1 MIVVLVVAAGTIT
14 ILGGRTADAT
24 TAPSANG
31 QGSTYVALA
40 MSQWVANTSNQG
52 LHVNYTAT
60 NSTAG
65 LQAYAN
71 GTADFAGSE
80 EEFSSIGQTDVP
92 RGYAYAPDVAGG
104 TAVMYHV
111 QDGAGRD
118 VRNLRLSRLTVAKIF
133 TGMITNWDDPAISA
147 DNSGLVLPNHPITVV
162 ARSGQ
167 SGTTALFYDFV
178 QHTDPADFNSWA
190 GLNGFDTTSRLDEID
205 TGTGT
210 ANWQFYSGSDQ
221 EAQSISAPGG
231 NWSIGYD
238 EFGYAKIYSDNVAQI
253 QNQSGNWVAPLP
265 VNITAA
271 LQSATLAPDT
281 SENLANVYTSTNPL
295 AYPISSYSYFVY
307 QCAPNPNVP
316 TCATPYPDP
325 GTTNTLAQFMRYIA
339 CGGQAGMANIGY
351 APLPPQLSQ
360 LMANAVGYMT
370 GQPPEQLNAQNCA
383 NPEFQQDLPPPAN
396 GNLPTPVVGMASLP
410 DGTGYWLTNAAGAV
424 SAHGNAGDFGS
435 LAGQPLNAPI
445 SGIASTADGK
455 GYWLVASDGG
465 VFAFGDAA
473 FLGSM
478 GGQPLNKPVVGVART
493 QDGLGYW
500 LVASDG
506 GIFAFGDAAF
516 MGSMGGQALNK
527 PVVGLSAD
535 YANGGYWLVAS
546 DGGIFSFGAPF
557 YGSEG
562 NSALNAPVNGMASTT
577 QGDGYWLVANDG
589 GIFTF
594 GSAPFH
600 GSMGGMPLN
609 GPVVGMAADGP
620 TGGYWLVASDGG
632 IFTFGAPFLGAD

>member
-1 MIVVLVVAAGTIT
+1 VVLTLAAGTAT
-14 ILGGRTADAT
+14 ILGDRTAVA
-24 TAPSANG
+24 APTPSVTG
-31 QGSTYVALA
+31 QGSTYAALA
-40 MSQWVANTSNQG
+40 FSQWISNTSRQG

-65 LQAYAN
+65 LEGYAN
-71 GTADFAGSE
+71 NTADFAGSE
-80 EEFSSIGQTDVP
+80 EEFSSIGQPDVP

-111 QDGAGRD
+111 QDGAGRAVND
-118 VRNLRLSRLTVAKIF
+118 LRLSRLTVAKIF
-133 TGMITNWDDPAISA
+133 MGMITNWNDPAISA
-147 DNSGLVLPNHPITVV
+147 DNGGLVLPDHPITVV
-162 ARSGQ
+162 GRSGQ

-178 QHTDPADFNSWA
+178 RHTDPADYNSWA

-210 ANWQFYSGSDQ
+210 NSWQFYSGSDQ
-221 EAQSISAPGG
+221 EAQSIASPGG
-231 NWSIGYD
+231 EWSIGYD
-238 EFGYAKIYSDNVAQI
+238 EFSYAKVYGDNVAQI
-253 QNQSGNWVAPLP
+253 QNQSGNWVLPNP
-265 VNITAA
+265 VNITTA

-307 QCAPNPNVP
+307 QCAPNANVP
-316 TCATPYPDP
+316 TCTMPYADP
-325 GTTNTLAQFMRYIA
+325 STTSTLAQFMRYIA
-339 CGGQAGMANIGY
+339 CAGQIPMGSIGY

-360 LMANAVGYMT
+360 LMADAVGYMT
-370 GQPPEQLNAQNCA
+370 GQPPEQLTAQNCD
-383 NPEFQQDLPPPAN
+383 NPEFKRDLPPPAN
-396 GNLPTPVVGMASLP
+396 GDLPTPVVGMASLP

-424 SAHGNAGDFGS
+424 SAHGFAGDYGS
-435 LAGQPLNAPI
+435 LVGHQLNAPI

-465 VFAFGDAA
+465 VFAFGDAV
-473 FLGSM
+473 FYGSM
-478 GGQPLNKPVVGVART
+478 GGRHLNAAVVGVART
-493 QDGLGYW
+493 QGGLGYM

-506 GIFAFGDAAF
+506 GIFAFGDAHF
-516 MGSMGGQALNK
+516 LGSMGGHPLNR
-527 PVVGLSAD
+527 PVVGLSVD
-535 YANGGYWLVAS
+535 SGTGGYWEVAA

-557 YGSEG
+557 FGSEG
-562 NSALNAPVNGMASTT
+562 SAALNAPVNGMASTAT
-577 QGDGYWLVANDG
+577 GDGYWLVADDG

-594 GSAPFH
+594 GNAQFH

-609 GPVVGMAADGP
+609 GPVVGMATGGP
-620 TGGYWLVASDGG
+620 TGGYWLAASDGG